1 MARVGTGRNHTLSAH
16 QCTRPDTDHADP
28 WRCPD
33 CGTLWE
39 PLPKQP
45 AEHVDHQTDTQEQ
58 TETPPWAQQ
67 PLSRGSVVAGVVMG
81 TIVGLALLLQ
91 DQQPVLVAVL
101 GSLALVIVACWFWL
115 VVRK

>member
-1 MARVGTGRNHTLSAH
+1 
-16 QCTRPDTDHADP
+16 
-28 WRCPD
+28 
-33 CGTLWE
+33 
-39 PLPKQP
+39 
-45 AEHVDHQTDTQEQ
+45 
-58 TETPPWAQQ
+58 
-67 PLSRGSVVAGVVMG
+67 MG